1 MTLLEI
7 FLNNHNNLLLIFI
20 QVYQQHPL
28 YFNLFSM
35 YSNLF
40 FVYFLNFLTIC
51 VNYDIN
57 TMMNVLD
64 MKKTESFDSV
74 TSYY

>member
-1 MTLLEI
+1 MTSLEI

-20 QVYQQHPL
+20 QDYQQHPL

-40 FVYFLNFLTIC
+40 FIYFLNFLIIC
-51 VNYDIN
+51 VNYDIY